1 MFKIKIFIFLILIFS
16 FLTNNLLAKKI
27 EILYKVE
34 NHPITNKDVAKEIN
48 YLLMLNDQ
56 LKTIE
61 KEELIQYATKS
72 IIKEKVKKNEILKN
86 FKFGGNEQFI
96 ERQVN
101 SLRNNLNLDEIEFE
115 SLLNSL
121 DISKNYLKEKIE
133 IELMWNKLI
142 YTIYKDKVV
151 INEVDIEKKIK
162 KDLESPS
169 NFLNEY
175 LLHEILFSSK
185 QASDLE
191 SNKNKN

>member
-1 MFKIKIFIFLILIFS
+1 MFKIKIFIFLILIFG

-86 FKFGGNEQFI
+86 FKFGGNEEFI
-96 ERQVN
+96 EKQ
-101 SLRNNLNLDEIEFE
+101 
-115 SLLNSL
+115 
-121 DISKNYLKEKIE
+121 
-133 IELMWNKLI
+133 
-142 YTIYKDKVV
+142 
-151 INEVDIEKKIK
+151 IN
-162 KDLESPS
+162 
-169 NFLNEY
+169 F
-175 LLHEILFSSK
+175 
-185 QASDLE
+185 
-191 SNKNKN
+191 